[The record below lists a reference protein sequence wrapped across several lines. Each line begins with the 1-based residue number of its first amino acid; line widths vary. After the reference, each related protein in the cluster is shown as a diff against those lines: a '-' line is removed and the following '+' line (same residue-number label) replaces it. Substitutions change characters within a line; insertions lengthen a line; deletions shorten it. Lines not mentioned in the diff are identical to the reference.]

1 MDGRLAFAVADAIP
15 FVIYMP
21 HKFPQVPYRFI
32 ILAEMPPQEI
42 RPLRKQII
50 VFQANDQVRGFEA
63 RLDHVLS
70 RALDYPFV
78 ALIDFR
84 DGLCAVFLAPHFR
97 KLHFIVEIVRG
108 KVGYAQFLGK
118 LARQRGF
125 APRRVSGNNDFLYA
139 LLSHLRIIP
148 YQLSRSW
155 PARRSV
161 GYPQIILAMLT

>member
-1 MDGRLAFAVADAIP
+1 MDGRLAFAVTDAVSFVKNVPHEFEEVARSFIVASKMP
-15 FVIYMP
+15 FY
-21 HKFPQVPYRFI
+21 Q
-32 ILAEMPPQEI
+32 I
-42 RPLRKQII
+42 RPLREKI
-50 VFQANDQVRGFEA
+50 VVFEANDQVRRLEA
-63 RLDHVLS
+63 RLDHVLG
-70 RALDYPFV
+70 RALYYPFV
-78 ALIDFR
+78 ALVNLG
-84 DGLCAVFLAPHFR
+84 DGLRAVFLAPHFR